1 MLRIHFT
8 AADLARVRVAP
19 SPDPLWEV
27 CLSLHRLRAGQGR
40 RPYAPWYRAARARLH
55 ESGLASSVR
64 SLLLPLVP
72 QAGYFPDFLTPAE
85 SADGLDA
92 GLKGI
97 LATAPDRILDEVG
110 RLSRNGGGPSWGARL
125 AEQDARVQLTRTI
138 RAYHDAVIAPYGDE
152 IQARFEAERSA
163 RARTLLD
170 AGIDGLL
177 RTPGGGAE
185 WKPPVLHVGYPVDRD
200 LYLEG
205 RGLRLI
211 PSYFCWGSPVALA
224 DPELEPVLVYPL
236 GHGSPR
242 QPLPGDQG
250 PGEPLAALLGRT
262 RAAVLRAAASR
273 TGATTGEL
281 ARVTGA
287 SASSASQH
295 ATALRN
301 AGLLVS
307 HRHAALVLHTLTP
320 LGVSLLAADQ
330 PPDRIPG
337 RLRAAA
343 G

>member
-8 AADLARVRVAP
+8 DADLVRVRVAA

-27 CLSLHRLRAGQGR
+27 CLSLHRLRARQGR
-40 RPYAPWYRAARARLH
+40 RAYAPWYRAARARLH
-55 ESGLASSVR
+55 EGGLAGSVR

-85 SADGLDA
+85 SAEGLGA
-92 GLKGI
+92 GLKEI
-97 LATAPDRILDEVG
+97 LATEPDRVRAELGVPARTGVG
-110 RLSRNGGGPSWGARL
+110 LSWGAHL
-125 AEQDARVQLTRTI
+125 AEKDGRTRLTRTI
-138 RAYHDAVIAPYGDE
+138 RAYHDAVIAPHGNE
-152 IQARFEAERSA
+152 IQGRFEAERSA

-170 AGIDGLL
+170 HGIDGLL
-177 RTPGGGAE
+177 RSTGTGTE
-185 WKPPVLHVGYPVDRD
+185 WRPPVLHVGYPVDRD

-211 PSYFCWGSPVALA
+211 PSYFCWGNPVALV
-224 DPELEPVLVYPL
+224 DPGLEPVLVYPL
-236 GHGSPR
+236 VHEPPR
-242 QPLPGDQG
+242 QPLPEGLG

-262 RAAVLRAAASR
+262 RAAVLRAAASG

-320 LGVSLLAADQ
+320 LGVSLLAADR
-330 PPDRIPG
+330 PPG
-337 RLRAAA
+337 RVPGRMGATT

>member
-8 AADLARVRVAP
+8 AADLSRVRVA
-19 SPDPLWEV
+19 SAPDPLWEV
-27 CLSLHRLRAGQGR
+27 CMSLHRLRARQGR

-55 ESGLASSVR
+55 AGGLAGSVR

-97 LATAPDRILDEVG
+97 LETPPDRVQAEVG
-110 RLSRNGGGPSWGARL
+110 RLSRTGGVASWGAHL
-125 AEQDARVQLTRTI
+125 AEHDVRSHLTRTI
-138 RAYHDAVIAPYGDE
+138 RAYHDAVIAPHGDE

-163 RARTLLD
+163 HARTLLD
-170 AGIDGLL
+170 GGLDGLL
-177 RTPGGGAE
+177 RTPGGGE
-185 WKPPVLHVGYPVDRD
+185 WKPPVLSVGYPVDRD
-200 LYLEG
+200 LYLQG

-224 DPELEPVLVYPL
+224 DPGLEPVLVFPVSHEPL
-236 GHGSPR
+236 R
-242 QPLPGDQG
+242 QPLPGDQDRG
-250 PGEPLAALLGRT
+250 GPLAALLGRT
-262 RAAVLRAAASR
+262 RAAVLRAAVSS

-281 ARVTGA
+281 ARVAGV
-287 SASSASQH
+287 SDSSASQH

-301 AGLLVS
+301 AGLLVT
-307 HRHAALVLHTLTP
+307 HRHAMSVLHTLTP
-320 LGVSLLAADQ
+320 LGSTLLAGGRSADRV
-330 PPDRIPG
+330 P
-337 RLRAAA
+337 A